1 MICSNVEES
10 EVKKWAAAAGLLL
23 LVVAGARAQSPA
35 NTLVVAVQA
44 DPGHLNPAIS
54 TASPVH
60 AVADSLFNGLVAL
73 DADTNPLPDL
83 AQSWDISEDGLR
95 YRFHLAPGARWHDG
109 KPVTAADVKFSFEEV
124 LLKKHARTRASLAS
138 VLETVEAI
146 DEKTVLFGLKRPYP
160 ALLRQLDATEAP
172 ILPKHVYGEGEI
184 ERNPANLNPVGSGA
198 YRFESYA
205 KDNSVVLVR
214 NAGYFKPGLPN
225 FDRVV
230 FRVIPEPTTQVQALL
245 RGEVDF
251 IGRLPPSEIKRVEES
266 GAATLMDVKGGP
278 GGSNCIMTI
287 GVNLE
292 RPALQKLEVRQALAA
307 AIDRRAFVSQIL
319 FNRGR
324 AAEAP
329 ISSGIPWA
337 HARGTFAAA
346 YDPARSAA
354 LLDAAGMKAGANGE
368 RLLLDI
374 VQFAAFGR
382 YADLLRQQF
391 AAVGVQLKPRLLDP
405 AAMSDAVFTRRDF
418 DLTLVSYCNGNDPEI
433 GVRRMYVSSNI
444 GNIPFS
450 NAAAYRNSEVDALFG
465 VAGNSVDRQRRADAY
480 RQIQQIV
487 ARDLPYIWL
496 VETDF
501 TSAWR
506 KDLTG
511 FTPWSGQFAEKA
523 ARR

>member
-1 MICSNVEES
+1 VGRWFIG
-10 EVKKWAAAAGLLL
+10 AGLALL
-23 LVVAGARAQSPA
+23 CVTGAFAQAP

-44 DPGHLNPAIS
+44 DPGQLNPAIS

-60 AVADSLFNGLVAL
+60 AVADSIFNGLVAL
-73 DADTNPLPDL
+73 DAETNPLPDL
-83 AQSWDISEDGLR
+83 AQRWEMAEDGLQ
-95 YRFHLAPGARWHDG
+95 YRFILARNAKWHDG

-124 LLKKHARTRASLAS
+124 LLKKHDRTRASLAP
-138 VLETVEAI
+138 VLDIIEAV
-146 DEKTVLFGLKRPYP
+146 DDNTVLFRLKRPYP
-160 ALLRQLDATEAP
+160 ALLQQLDATEAP
-172 ILPKHVYGEGEI
+172 ILPKHIYGEGEI
-184 ERNPANLNPVGSGA
+184 EKNAANLNPVGSGA
-198 YRFESYA
+198 WRFESYR

-214 NAGYFKPGLPN
+214 NADYFKPGLPK
-225 FDRVV
+225 FDRLV
-230 FRVIPEPTTQVQALL
+230 FRIIPDATTQVQALL

-251 IGRLPPSEIKRVEES
+251 VGRLPPSEIKRVEES

-287 GVNLE
+287 GLNLD
-292 RPALQKLEVRQALAA
+292 RPALQKLEVRQALSA

-324 AAEAP
+324 AASAP

-337 HARGTFAAA
+337 HAAGTL
-346 YDPARSAA
+346 PASADTA
-354 LLDAAGMKAGANGE
+354 RATTLLEGAGLKAGANGE
-368 RLLLDI
+368 RLSLDI
-374 VQFAAFGR
+374 VQFATFSR

-405 AAMSDAVFTRRDF
+405 AAMSDAVFTKRDF
-418 DLTLVSYCNGNDPEI
+418 DLTLISYCNGNDPEI

-450 NAAAYRNSEVDALFG
+450 NASAYRNAEVDGLFG
-465 VAGNSVDRQRRADAY
+465 VAGNSVDRQKRADAY
-480 RQIQQIV
+480 KSIQQIA

-511 FTPWSGQFAEKA
+511 FTPWSGQFAEQA
-523 ARR
+523 ARK